1 MRSAPTGRRTGPM
14 RRSGLLGIGGRAREP
29 GDLAREDA
37 ASRVAAYVYG
47 NVLVMAA
54 LIALQPEELRGPRG
68 VLYLL
73 GVGISTYVAHVLG
86 EAVGLRV
93 REGRSLDLA
102 AVRHELRGAL
112 PIATSAGAP
121 AALLVLAWANLLDA
135 AVVLIAALALVDLR
149 LALLGSVVARVSGER
164 SSARVFLAG
173 LVLAAVAAATAL
185 LKWQLTH

>member
-1 MRSAPTGRRTGPM
+1 M
-14 RRSGLLGIGGRAREP
+14 
-29 GDLAREDA
+29 
-37 ASRVAAYVYG
+37 
-47 NVLVMAA
+47 
-54 LIALQPEELRGPRG
+54 
-68 VLYLL
+68 LYLL

-121 AALLVLAWANLLDA
+121 AALLVLAWADLLDA
-135 AVVLIAALALVDLR
+135 AVVLVAALALVDLR

-164 SSARVFLAG
+164 SSARVLLAG
-173 LVLAAVAAATAL
+173 VVLAAVAAATAL